1 MAGKEIGMEQKLIV
15 MKEVIN
21 HEKGLPLAT
30 QRATDEAVIRRLIDD
45 HVKAL
50 HVMNLEDVM
59 SIYAQH
65 IVSFDLGPPLK
76 YVGLD
81 SKRKPWVEAFEML
94 VPPLNYEIRDLTITV
109 SDDIAFS
116 HSLNRMN
123 AKLKNGQ
130 RADFW
135 LRWTACFQKIG
146 SKWLIIHEQVSVPA
160 DFESGKAVFDLQP

>member
-1 MAGKEIGMEQKLIV
+1 
-15 MKEVIN
+15 MKAVIN
-21 HEKGLPLAT
+21 HKKEMPLAT
-30 QRATDEAVIRRLIDD
+30 KRAIDEAAIRRQIDD

-59 SIYAQH
+59 SIYAPG

-76 YVGLD
+76 YIGLE

-94 VPPLNYEIRDLTITV
+94 VPPLDYEIRDLTITL
-109 SDDIAFS
+109 DNDLAFS

-123 AKLKNGQ
+123 ARLKNGQ
-130 RADFW
+130 KADFW

-146 SKWLIIHEQVSVPA
+146 DKWLIVHEQVSVPA
-160 DFESGKAVFDLQP
+160 DFESGRAVFNLKP

>member
-1 MAGKEIGMEQKLIV
+1 

-21 HEKGLPLAT
+21 HKKEMPLAT
-30 QRATDEAVIRRLIDD
+30 KRAIDEAAIRRQIGD

-59 SIYAQH
+59 SIYAPD

-76 YVGLD
+76 YIGLE

-94 VPPLNYEIRDLTITV
+94 VPPLNYEIRDLTITL
-109 SDDIAFS
+109 DNDLAFS

-130 RADFW
+130 KADFW
-135 LRWTACFQKIG
+135 LRWTACFKKIG
-146 SKWLIIHEQVSVPA
+146 DKWLIVHEQVSVPA
-160 DFESGKAVFDLQP
+160 DFESGRAVFNLKP

>member
-1 MAGKEIGMEQKLIV
+1 M
-15 MKEVIN
+15 
-21 HEKGLPLAT
+21 AT
-30 QRATDEAVIRRLIDD
+30 QRAIDEAAIRRQIDD

-50 HVMNLEDVM
+50 HVMNLENVM
-59 SIYAQH
+59 SIYAPD

-76 YVGLD
+76 YVGLE

-130 RADFW
+130 HADFW
-135 LRWTACFQKIG
+135 LRWTACFQKIEDN
-146 SKWLIIHEQVSVPA
+146 WLIVHEQVSVPA